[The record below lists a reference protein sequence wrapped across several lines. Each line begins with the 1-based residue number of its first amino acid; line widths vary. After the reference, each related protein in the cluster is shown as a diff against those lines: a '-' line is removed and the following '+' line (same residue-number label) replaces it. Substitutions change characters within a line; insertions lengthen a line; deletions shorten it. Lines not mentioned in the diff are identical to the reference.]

1 MYLSI
6 LRDSFFSILGKAHL
20 KSGLMALRCGI
31 VGLPNVGKSTI
42 FNALTSAGAQSAN
55 YPFCTIEPNVGMV
68 SVPDPRLDR
77 LVSMIEPARITPATF
92 EFVDIAGLVEG
103 ASKGEGLGN
112 QFLAHIRETHAIA
125 HVVRCF
131 ANDDIIHVRGKID
144 PLGDIGII
152 NLELILADM
161 DSLEKQLQKLE
172 KKARS
177 ADAESKKAYELAR
190 NIQQTL
196 EQEKPA
202 RALKLTPEEEIIA
215 HSFSLLTMKPVLYV
229 CNVNEEDAAAGNEET
244 RQVEEF
250 ARSEGSHH
258 LVISGK
264 IEEELISLPES
275 DRQPFL
281 ESLSL
286 SEPGLSRLIRAGYG
300 LLDYITFF
308 TAGEQEVRAWPI
320 ASGTRAPQAAGTIHS
335 DMERGFIRA
344 EIMTCGDIFQLG
356 SMNKVKEAGR
366 MRLEGKD
373 YVMQDGDVAYFRF
386 NV

>member
-144 PLGDIGII
+144 PLGDIAII

-172 KKARS
+172 KKARG

-202 RALKLTPEEEIIA
+202 RSRKLTPEEEIVA

-229 CNVNEEDAAAGNEET
+229 CNVNEEDAAAGKGAD
-244 RQVEEF
+244 F
-250 ARSEGSHH
+250 PARVRSTTLPRKSVAQRAG
-258 LVISGK
+258 
-264 IEEELISLPES
+264 PES
-275 DRQPFL
+275 FDPRRIWL
-281 ESLSL
+281 T
-286 SEPGLSRLIRAGYG
+286 GLHNLFHRWRAGG
-300 LLDYITFF
+300 
-308 TAGEQEVRAWPI
+308 AGMAHCFRDE
-320 ASGTRAPQAAGTIHS
+320 SAAGS
-335 DMERGFIRA
+335 GNDSF
-344 EIMTCGDIFQLG
+344 
-356 SMNKVKEAGR
+356 
-366 MRLEGKD
+366 
-373 YVMQDGDVAYFRF
+373 
-386 NV
+386 